1 MMKRIFDILIS
12 GIGLILFL
20 PIFAIIAIINMKS
33 YGEVFLKERRI
44 GRNFRPFSQ
53 YKFRT
58 TLAKERGEVARILS
72 RDRVTGV
79 GKLLRRSKI
88 EEIPLLWNVLRGDM
102 SIVGPRPV
110 AEKYVNLFKEDYKE
124 ILKIRP
130 GITDIFSATF
140 KDGEY
145 KKESTAEEYY
155 IPVLMPE
162 KLKLAREYVRKASLK
177 YDLKVIILTLL
188 RVYYPYGAVDKILTA
203 LSPYRRRVVIT
214 TQIFIAILANYFAFF
229 IRFEGN
235 IPAYYFGL
243 FLRFLPLL
251 IVIRIV
257 FLFTFKLEKGL
268 WRYASVKDLTDIS
281 VTVTLGS
288 GLFFIIVRAAFREL
302 GYALSIYFLDWLLN
316 VFMLGGVRVFRR
328 MHTRRGKKLGAKKRV
343 MIIGAGDA
351 AEILLREMEYSP
363 LCHYNVIGFIDDNPN
378 KTGLKIRNIMVMG
391 TRKELQLLVERE
403 QPEEFLIAIP
413 SVTQREFDGMV
424 RDLRQ
429 YGLPIKTV
437 PSLWQILSGNT
448 PLSSVKAVEPEDI
461 LFRAPINDACVGVN
475 SFFSGKRVMIT
486 GAGGSIGSELARQ
499 IASCRPANLILFERH
514 EENLYCIDLELK
526 QRGEQGLKG
535 GNRINSV
542 IGDILDEKRLD
553 EIMAK
558 FQPEVLLHT
567 AAYKHV
573 PLMEDNSGEAF
584 KTNVIGTKIVSE
596 KARRFGV
603 ERFVLISTDKAVNP
617 VNVMGMT
624 KKVAE
629 DIIRQLA
636 DDNGRFKPS
645 TKYITVRFG
654 NVLESSG
661 SVVPLFREQI
671 RKGGPVTVTHHE
683 ITRYFMTIPEA
694 VSLVLQAT
702 AMGNG
707 GEVFVLDMGKPVKIL
722 DLAKRMISLYGFRLG
737 VDMDIS
743 FIGLRPGEKLY
754 EELFNEDEITGK
766 TSHPKIYRAI
776 RNGKRDSAPL
786 EWLNHWASIW
796 DESTVRNVLHQYT
809 MSTP

>member
-1 MMKRIFDILIS
+1 MMKRIFDIAIACL
-12 GIGLILFL
+12 GLILFL
-20 PIFAIIAIINMKS
+20 PVFAIIAIINGKS
-33 YGEVFLKERRI
+33 YGEVFSKEKRI
-44 GRNFRPFSQ
+44 GRNFRPFTQ

-58 TLAKERGEVARILS
+58 TQAEERGEVARILS
-72 RDRVTGV
+72 PDRVRGV
-79 GKLLRRSKI
+79 GKLLRRTKI

-102 SIVGPRPV
+102 SIVGPRPG

-140 KDGEY
+140 NDGDY
-145 KKESTAEEYY
+145 KKENMAEEYY

-162 KLKLAREYVRKASLK
+162 KLKLAKDYARKASLK
-177 YDLKVIILTLL
+177 SDLKLIILTLV
-188 RVYYPYGAVDKILTA
+188 RIYYPYTAIDRISKA
-203 LSPYRRRVVIT
+203 LSPYRRYVVISA
-214 TQIFIAILANYFAFF
+214 QILIAMAANYLAFL

-235 IPAYYFGL
+235 IPAYHFGL
-243 FLRFLPLL
+243 FLRYLPLL
-251 IVIRIV
+251 ILIRIV
-257 FLFTFKLEKGL
+257 FLFAFKLDKGL
-268 WRYASVKDLTDIS
+268 WQYASVKDLTDIS
-281 VTVTLGS
+281 VTVSLGS
-288 GLFFIIVRAAFREL
+288 GLFFFIVRAAFGDL
-302 GYALSIYFLDWLLN
+302 GYPQSIYFIDWLLN
-316 VFMLGGVRVFRR
+316 VFLLGGVRLFRR
-328 MHTRRGKKLGAKKRV
+328 IHTSRGKKWGAKKRV

-351 AEILLREMEYSP
+351 AEIVLREIEHSR
-363 LCHYNVIGFIDDNPN
+363 LCHYNVIGFIDDNPH
-378 KTGLKIRNIMVMG
+378 KRGLKIRNITVLG
-391 TRKELQLLVERE
+391 TRKDLKVLVEKE

-413 SVTQREFDGMV
+413 SVSQPEFESIV
-424 RDLRQ
+424 LDLRQ

-437 PSLWQILSGNT
+437 PSLGHILSGNT
-448 PLSSVKAVEPEDI
+448 SLASIKAVEPEDI
-461 LFRAPINDACVGVN
+461 LFRAPVNDTCVSIH
-475 SFFSGKRVMIT
+475 SFFCGKRVMIT

-514 EENLYCIDLELK
+514 EENLYRIDLELK
-526 QRGEQGLKG
+526 QREERNLKG
-535 GNRINSV
+535 ENRIHSV

-553 EIMAK
+553 EIMAR
-558 FQPEVLLHT
+558 FRPEVLLHT

-596 KARRFGV
+596 KARQFGV
-603 ERFVLISTDKAVNP
+603 ERFILISTDKAVNP

-629 DIIRQLA
+629 EIIRHLA
-636 DDNGRFKPS
+636 DDNRRFTPS

-671 RKGGPVTVTHHE
+671 RKGGPVTVTHPE

-702 AMGNG
+702 SMGNG

-722 DLAKRMISLYGFRLG
+722 DLAKRMISLYGYRLG
-737 VDMDIS
+737 VDMEIS

-754 EELFNEDEITGK
+754 EELFDEDEIIGK

-776 RNGKRDSAPL
+776 HNGRGHSNTL
-786 EWLNHWASIW
+786 ERLNNWESMG
-796 DESTVRNVLHQYT
+796 DESSVRNLLLQYT
-809 MSTP
+809 MSIP